1 MEIFLFIL
9 SGTIFD
15 MILSSCPLRISL
27 FGGSTDNPHFIDKFG
42 YGSVISFTCD
52 LKTYVTLTQDKFG
65 FNRDQHKYI
74 INYSRRE
81 EVSTIQEIENDVV
94 RVVLEYFDMPP
105 VQVTLTS
112 DAYSQGSGLA
122 SSSSY
127 IISLIKA
134 CTLFLNNQMTD
145 VEICKLAYELE
156 LKFNPYCGY
165 QDPYG
170 CGIGGF
176 KRIEFIKGG
185 TVKYNFLLTKLF
197 DLYDSHLV
205 FTGVTRN
212 SKNVLKDVTDN
223 IDKVKPLL
231 STLDKSY
238 SALLEND
245 HSKFLNYLNKSW
257 IQKKKTSSIITEN
270 LSIKEIDDHLN
281 ENETVIAH
289 KLCGA
294 GNGGFFLVFS
304 EKQNLN
310 IPYQSVKINITPNG
324 ISGIKI

>member
-1 MEIFLFIL
+1 
-9 SGTIFD
+9 
-15 MILSSCPLRISL
+15 MIISSCPLRISL
-27 FGGSTDNPHFIDKFG
+27 FGGSTDNPFFVDKFG

-52 LKTYVTLTQDKFG
+52 LKTYVTISQDRFG
-65 FNRDQHKYI
+65 FNKDQHKYI
-74 INYSRRE
+74 ISYSRRE
-81 EVSTIQEIENDVV
+81 EVSTIQEIQNDVV
-94 RVVLEYFDMPP
+94 RVVLEHFNMPP

-127 IISLIKA
+127 IISLIKS
-134 CTLFLNNQMTD
+134 CTLFLDDQMTD
-145 VEICKLAYELE
+145 IEICKLAYELE

-185 TVKYNFLLTKLF
+185 VVKYDFLSTKLF
-197 DLYDSHLV
+197 DLYDSYLV

-223 IDKVKPLL
+223 IDKAKPLL

-238 SALLEND
+238 LSLQEND
-245 HSKFLNYLNKSW
+245 YSKFLNHLNKSW
-257 IQKKKTSSIITEN
+257 IQKKKTSSTITDN
-270 LSIKEIDDHLN
+270 SSIKEMDEYLN
-281 ENETVIAH
+281 ENDTVIAH

-304 EKQNLN
+304 EKENLN
-310 IPYQSVKINITPNG
+310 IPYQYVKINVTSNG
-324 ISGIKI
+324 VSGTKV

>member
-1 MEIFLFIL
+1 
-9 SGTIFD
+9 
-15 MILSSCPLRISL
+15 MIISSCPLRISL
-27 FGGSTDNPHFIDKFG
+27 FGGSTDNPYFVDKFG

-65 FNRDQHKYI
+65 FNKDQHKYI

-81 EVSTIQEIENDVV
+81 EVSTIQEIQNDVV

-127 IISLIKA
+127 IISLIKS

-176 KRIEFIKGG
+176 KRIEFIKSGI
-185 TVKYNFLLTKLF
+185 VKYDFLSTKLF
-197 DLYDSHLV
+197 DLYDAHLV

-223 IDKVKPLL
+223 IDNVQPLL
-231 STLDKSY
+231 EILYESY
-238 SALLEND
+238 SVLMENN
-245 HSKFLNYLNKSW
+245 HREFLNYLNESW
-257 IQKKKTSSIITEN
+257 VQKKKTSSIITEN
-270 LSIKEIDDHLN
+270 LIIKEIDSKLN
-281 ENETVIAH
+281 SNETVIAH

-304 EKQNLN
+304 EKKNLN
-310 IPYQSVKINITPNG
+310 IPYQSVKINISSNG
-324 ISGIKI
+324 VSGIKI

>member
-1 MEIFLFIL
+1 
-9 SGTIFD
+9 
-15 MILSSCPLRISL
+15 MIIASCPLRVSL
-27 FGGSTDNPHFIDKFG
+27 FGGSTDNPYFVEKFG
-42 YGSVISFTCD
+42 CGSVISFTCD
-52 LKTYVTLTQDKFG
+52 LKTYVTISQDKFG
-65 FNRDQHKYI
+65 FNKDQHKYI
-74 INYSRRE
+74 INYSVRE
-81 EVSTIQEIENDVV
+81 EVSTIQEIKNDVV

-134 CTLFLNNQMTD
+134 CIIFLDVHMTD
-145 VEICKLAYELE
+145 IEICKLAYELE

-176 KRIEFIKGG
+176 KKIEFIKGG
-185 TVKYNFLLTKLF
+185 IVKYDFLSTKLF
-197 DLYDSHLV
+197 QLYDMHLV

-212 SKNVLKDVTDN
+212 SKSVLKDVTDN

-231 STLDKSY
+231 GTLDRSY
-238 SALLEND
+238 NAIIQND
-245 HSKFLNYLNKSW
+245 YGKFLNYLNKSW
-257 IQKKKTSSIITEN
+257 IQKKKTSSTITEN
-270 LSIKEIDDHLN
+270 ISIREIDTYLN
-281 ENETVIAH
+281 ENDTVIAH

-304 EKQNLN
+304 EKDNLN
-310 IPYQSVKINITPNG
+310 ISYQSVRIDVTPTG
-324 ISGIKI
+324 VSGIKI